1 MALERIAWDLSTDV
15 TDLQWV
21 VNAYTLSFASLLL
34 TGGTLG
40 DRWGI
45 RRVYMPGLCLWLAVG
60 MTCVAA
66 AVIALTLPDQATI
79 KPAQR

>member
-1 MALERIAWDLSTDV
+1 
-15 TDLQWV
+15 
-21 VNAYTLSFASLLL
+21 
-34 TGGTLG
+34 
-40 DRWGI
+40 
-45 RRVYMPGLCLWLAVG
+45 